1 MSANIANLNSRTATR
16 DLFSLKGK
24 TVIVTGATG
33 GIGLVVA
40 TALADSG
47 ASVVS
52 IQIPNDPNSETLRR
66 AIEEAG
72 QVFQKFEC
80 DLLDAVSIQECFQRI
95 WAAGVVPD
103 ILFHAA
109 GITHRSMVVDTT
121 TETLNRVSLWLP
133 TFLRLVS

>member
-1 MSANIANLNSRTATR
+1 MSANIADGNPRTATK
-16 DLFSLKGK
+16 DLFSLKDK

-40 TALADSG
+40 TALAESG

-66 AIEEAG
+66 AIEGAG
-72 QVFQKFEC
+72 QTFQQFEC
-80 DLLDAVSIQECFQRI
+80 DLLDAVSLHECFQRI

-121 TETLNRVSLWLP
+121 TETLNRVGL
-133 TFLRLVS
+133 